1 MQKKVLKKYL
11 LVVEDPV
18 VMVQVF
24 PVLFRLFPEIFLRIL
39 EGKVLHLKKTNTLN
53 MGGALCRKGR

>member
-1 MQKKVLKKYL
+1 M
-11 LVVEDPV
+11 

-24 PVLFRLFPEIFLRIL
+24 PVLFRLFPEMAFREGDIFEEFGGEI
-39 EGKVLHLKKTNTLN
+39 VHLKKTNTLN

>member
-11 LVVEDPV
+11 LVVEDPM

-24 PVLFRLFPEIFLRIL
+24 PVLFRLFPEMALKEGDIF
-39 EGKVLHLKKTNTLN
+39 EEF
-53 MGGALCRKGR
+53 GGENIAT

>member
-24 PVLFRLFPEIFLRIL
+24 PVLFRLFPEMAFREGDIFEEFGNI
-39 EGKVLHLKKTNTLN
+39 
-53 MGGALCRKGR
+53 AA